1 VGDGTCEVKGVAFHT
16 FFQALTDVRGAAA
29 ADLAQA
35 ELPPE
40 LRQRLRH
47 GGISRVG
54 HYPMAEYSELHAAAQ
69 RALRGGEP
77 LARAI
82 GKAATDIDT
91 RGLLR
96 FVLGLTSTDLLL
108 RHAGKVWSSFARG
121 SSVGVQQLAPRR
133 YAVAFDGLEGASRL
147 VFTELEGAIERLV
160 ERTGARQ
167 PEVRREGD
175 GETESASV
183 RFQVSWQ

>member
-1 VGDGTCEVKGVAFHT
+1 VGADACEVKGVAFHT
-16 FFQALTDVRGAAA
+16 FFQALSAVRGSAAVE
-29 ADLAQA
+29 LARE

-40 LRQRLRH
+40 LRERLRL

-54 HYPMAEYSELHAAAQ
+54 YYPMAEYSELHAAAH

-96 FVLGLTSTDLLL
+96 FVLSLTSADLLL

-121 SSVGVQQLAPRR
+121 SRVSVQQLGSKR
-133 YAVAFDGLEGASRL
+133 YRVAFEGFAGASEL
-147 VFTELEGAIERLV
+147 VFVELEGAIERLI
-160 ERTGARQ
+160 ERTGARH
-167 PEVRREGD
+167 PEVGREPGSE
-175 GETESASV
+175 GSSV
-183 RFQVSWQ
+183 RYLVAWE

>member
-1 VGDGTCEVKGVAFHT
+1 VSAGACEVKGVAFHT
-16 FFQALTDVRGAAA
+16 FFQALGDVRGSAAA
-29 ADLAQA
+29 ELARG

-40 LRQRLRH
+40 LRERLRL

-54 HYPMAEYSELHAAAQ
+54 YYPMAEYAELHAATQ

-96 FVLGLTSTDLLL
+96 FVLSLTSADLLL

-121 SSVGVQQLAPRR
+121 SHVSVKQLGSKR
-133 YAVAFDGLEGASRL
+133 YRVAFDGFDGASRL
-147 VFTELEGAIERLV
+147 VFVELEGAIERLI

-167 PEVRREGD
+167 PEVAREPGSED
-175 GETESASV
+175 SCV
-183 RFQVSWQ
+183 RYLVSWE